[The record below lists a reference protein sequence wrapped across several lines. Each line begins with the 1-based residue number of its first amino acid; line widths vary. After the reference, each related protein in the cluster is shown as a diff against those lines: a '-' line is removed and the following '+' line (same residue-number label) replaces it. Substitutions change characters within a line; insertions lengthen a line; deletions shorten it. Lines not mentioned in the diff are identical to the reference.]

1 MGRRY
6 DTISFLSDLGLTD
19 EHVGVAKA
27 IVRDLAP
34 HAVVVDLTHAIPPY
48 DVRAG
53 SLALARAIGY
63 VPSGV
68 VMAVVAAGERRAVA
82 IEVAGGEGVVIG
94 PDNGLLASA
103 VSMAGG
109 AGRAVVLDN
118 ADFQLASPGV
128 PVPSRDVFAAVAA
141 HLCNGVDLA
150 ELGTPVDADAILPGV
165 VPLPREADGGGVH
178 AEVLWI
184 DHAGNCQL
192 NIGLDDVAPWGSAE
206 GVRLQVSAGDITR
219 VAQRARRRRPR
230 PRVGGPRRRWLRPA
244 HAGARSSLGGRRAGA
259 RRSRPGHAA
268 AVGRWRQRPGCQR
281 ARGHA
286 PFCLSGRRAA
296 CRTPVGS
303 GTPGSVAVCALRPRS
318 PSACCCSAS
327 SLPASSPC
335 CGSDRAAARVIT
347 GCRQR
352 AARNTL
358 LQRAWFLR

>member
-1 MGRRY
+1 MLMGRRY

-19 EHVGVAKA
+19 EHVGVVKA

-192 NIGLDDVAPWGSAE
+192 NIGLDDVAPWGSGRRVWLRE
-206 GVRLQVSAGDITR
+206 RCPERLVDWQPARPAARSGGACPR
-219 VAQRARRRRPR
+219 HRRR
-230 PRVGGPRRRWLRPA
+230 GWG
-244 HAGARSSLGGRRAGA
+244 RSGRG
-259 RRSRPGHAA
+259 
-268 AVGRWRQRPGCQR
+268 R
-281 ARGHA
+281 ARGRA
-286 PFCLSGRRAA
+286 WKACLGL
-296 CRTPVGS
+296 GS
-303 GTPGSVAVCALRPRS
+303 GLGL
-318 PSACCCSAS
+318 
-327 SLPASSPC
+327 
-335 CGSDRAAARVIT
+335 AAAGWGAWT
-347 GCRQR
+347 GLGPLPTRGMR
-352 AARNTL
+352 PGGTRP
-358 LQRAWFLR
+358 